1 MPRVKLG
8 GGITTTPAQRRKVF
22 NRVVEHAMLDRGI
35 RSKTQLAALM
45 GMDRAAV
52 CRRFNGVVDWQYT
65 ELFRLICLL
74 QIDAEGVAKM
84 MGVAS

>member
-8 GGITTTPAQRRKVF
+8 GGITPTPAQRRKVF
-22 NRVVEHAMLDRGI
+22 TRVVEQAMRDRGI
-35 RSKTQLAALM
+35 RSKTQLASLM